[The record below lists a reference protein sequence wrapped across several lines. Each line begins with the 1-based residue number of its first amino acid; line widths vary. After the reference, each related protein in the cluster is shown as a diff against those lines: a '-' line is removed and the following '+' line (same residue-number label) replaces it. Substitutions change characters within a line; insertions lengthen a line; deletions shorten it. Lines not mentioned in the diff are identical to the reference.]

1 MDAGTRL
8 VLQVC
13 GTGHATYIRSHVS
26 VRDLHTAVLSPFR
39 TDVVSPCNGTLSSIG
54 EVSKIA
60 NPSGLNDVSGLR
72 IPST

>member
-1 MDAGTRL
+1 LDAGTRD

-13 GTGHATYIRSHVS
+13 GTGHATYICLHVS
-26 VRDLHTAVLSPFR
+26 VRDVHTAVPSVFR
-39 TDVVSPCNGTLSSIG
+39 TDVVSPCNGILSPIG

-60 NPSGLNDVSGLR
+60 NPSGLNDVSVLR